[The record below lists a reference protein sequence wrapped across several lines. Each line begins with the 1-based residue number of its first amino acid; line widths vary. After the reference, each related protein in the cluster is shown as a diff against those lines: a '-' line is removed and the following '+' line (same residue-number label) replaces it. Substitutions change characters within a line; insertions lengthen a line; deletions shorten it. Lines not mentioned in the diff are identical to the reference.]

1 MLYADT
7 GDDGTLRY
15 LASDSSLDCDT
26 PRYALMITYASI
38 MVMVYP
44 LGCPLLVL
52 IILFRH
58 RERLNPRGM
67 TEEKAIQ
74 AR

>member
-1 MLYADT
+1 MVSPDA

-15 LASDSSLDCDT
+15 LASDNSLDCDK
-26 PRYALMITYASI
+26 PRYALMEAYASI

-58 RERLNPRGM
+58 REGLGPRGM
-67 TEEKAIQ
+67 TEEEAIQ

>member
-1 MLYADT
+1 MRYADA

-15 LASDSSLDCDT
+15 LASDNSLDCDK
-26 PRYALMITYASI
+26 PRYALMVTYASI

-44 LGCPLLVL
+44 LGCPLLVF

>member
-1 MLYADT
+1 MGCADA

-15 LASDSSLDCDT
+15 LASDNSLDCDT
-26 PRYALMITYASI
+26 PRYELMEAYASI

-58 RERLNPRGM
+58 REGLDPRGM
-67 TEEKAIQ
+67 TEEEAIQ